1 LLLRARLWRMPAQ
14 LMQRWLSFH
23 VDFHTLVNVSTG
35 GRGAYPF
42 PRTPGGARQT
52 QFSPVRSLLQRHGLQ
67 ATHPRM
73 EFSSL
78 LLQPHGLQAT
88 QQARQAE
95 MPTRRLEFRRAAP
108 LPAMA
113 AVHRAAT
120 LASIAD
126 FPGERRTSIFG
137 GHVPL
142 RYDADRTPVSRL
154 LARRLRRVS
163 EESPNR
169 VPMAL
174 RRDSAPPATSR
185 LPPVEVLAERRLF
198 EQQVRRI
205 GDATAATP
213 AVNVE
218 QLASQVLQHIDR
230 RVIARRERMGQV

>member
-1 LLLRARLWRMPAQ
+1 MPAQ

-23 VDFHTLVNVSTG
+23 ADFHTLVNVAIG
-35 GRGAYPF
+35 GRGNHPL
-42 PRTPGGARQT
+42 PRTPGGARQM
-52 QFSPVRSLLQRHGLQ
+52 QFNPVRS
-67 ATHPRM
+67 
-73 EFSSL
+73 

-88 QQARQAE
+88 QQARQADT
-95 MPTRRLEFRRAAP
+95 PARRLEFRRAAA

-120 LASIAD
+120 LASIACA
-126 FPGERRTSIFG
+126 PEEHRTSISG
-137 GHVPL
+137 L
-142 RYDADRTPVSRL
+142 SRL

-163 EESPNR
+163 EESPNGI
-169 VPMAL
+169 PMAL
-174 RRDSAPPATSR
+174 RRESAPPAASR
-185 LPPVEVLAERRLF
+185 LPPAEVLAERRLF

-218 QLASQVLQHIDR
+218 QLASQVLKHIDR